1 MKNNKITN
9 FIIRN
14 PYWSTLFFP
23 FVPII
28 ILILLFIYTDSTNP
42 YGLVTTT
49 TATPNPFLQIISNI
63 WSITAPYIFL
73 FGIPLLPPLAGI
85 KATIFF
91 FLLFDM
97 LYFIE
102 N

>member
-1 MKNNKITN
+1 MKKIKN

-73 FGIPLLPPLAGI
+73 FGILLLPDLAGI
-85 KATIFF
+85 IAIF
-91 FLLFDM
+91 
-97 LYFIE
+97 IS